1 MENNEIIKPSKRLA
15 LTIISSLILIL
26 FLIFFFMIIG
36 FDKNQLKENVPN
48 DNAAAGIAGAVGAA
62 FALIFM
68 VMIAIGVL
76 VASLVGLLLSFLQ
89 RKNPYKAIKIYSYVI
104 DALYAIVI
112 ICTVIRFITW
122 LV

>member
-15 LTIISSLILIL
+15 LTIISTLILIL
-26 FLIFFFMIIG
+26 VLIFFFMIIG

-62 FALIFM
+62 FVLIFM

-76 VASLVGLLLSFLQ
+76 VASFVGLLLSFLQ

>member
-15 LTIISSLILIL
+15 LTIISTLILIL
-26 FLIFFFMIIG
+26 VLIFFFMIIG

-48 DNAAAGIAGAVGAA
+48 DNAAQGIAGAVGAA

-68 VMIAIGVL
+68 VMIAIGVFT
-76 VASLVGLLLSFLQ
+76 ASLVGLLLSFLQ

-104 DALYAIVI
+104 DALYAIVM

>member
-15 LTIISSLILIL
+15 LTIISTLILIL
-26 FLIFFFMIIG
+26 VLIFFFMIIG

-76 VASLVGLLLSFLQ
+76 VASFVGLLLSFLQ

>member
-1 MENNEIIKPSKRLA
+1 MENGEIIKPSKRLA
-15 LTIISSLILIL
+15 LTIISTLILV
-26 FLIFFFMIIG
+26 LIFFFMIIG

-48 DNAAAGIAGAVGAA
+48 DNVAAGIAGAVGAA

-68 VMIAIGVL
+68 VMIAIGVFA
-76 VASLVGLLLSFLQ
+76 ASLVGLLLSFLQ
-89 RKNPYKAIKIYSYVI
+89 RKNPYKAIKIYSYII

>member
-15 LTIISSLILIL
+15 LTIISTLILIL
-26 FLIFFFMIIG
+26 VLIFFFMIIG

>member
-15 LTIISSLILIL
+15 LTIISTLILIL
-26 FLIFFFMIIG
+26 VLIFFFMIIG

-112 ICTVIRFITW
+112 ICTVIRFIIYF
-122 LV
+122 V